1 MASLYEINQQI
12 LECIDLETGEILE
25 GSKYNE
31 LQLAKEEKL
40 ENIALYYKNMLSE
53 AEALKAEKNAFA
65 EREKQA
71 RAKAESLK
79 KLLDNEL
86 GGNKFETTR
95 VKISYR
101 KSTAVAVDEDK
112 LPAKWTNVVETR
124 TPDKNRI
131 KEALKAGESIDGAML
146 IETNNIQVK

>member
-31 LQLAKEEKL
+31 LELAKEEKL

>member
-31 LQLAKEEKL
+31 LQLAKDEKL

-112 LPAKWTNVVETR
+112 LPAEWTNVVETR

-146 IETNNIQVK
+146 IENNNIQVK

>member
-40 ENIALYYKNMLSE
+40 ENIALYYKNMVSE

-79 KLLDNEL
+79 RLLDNEL
-86 GGNKFETTR
+86 GGSKFETTR

-101 KSTAVAVDEDK
+101 KSTTVAVDEDK
-112 LPAKWTNVVETR
+112 LPAEWTNVVETR

>member
-31 LQLAKEEKL
+31 LELAKKEKI
-40 ENIALYYKNMLSE
+40 ENIALYYKNMVSE

-101 KSTAVAVDEDK
+101 KSTAVAVDEHK

-131 KEALKAGESIDGAML
+131 KEALKAGESIDGVIL
-146 IETNNIQVK
+146 IENNNIQVK

>member
-79 KLLDNEL
+79 RLLDNEL
-86 GGNKFETTR
+86 GGSKFETTR

-101 KSTAVAVDEDK
+101 KSTTVAVDEDK

-146 IETNNIQVK
+146 IENNNIQVK

>member
-12 LECIDLETGEILE
+12 LECIDLETGEILDD
-25 GSKYNE
+25 SKYNE
-31 LQLAKEEKL
+31 LELAKEEKL

-101 KSTAVAVDEDK
+101 KSTSLEYDGESEVPDEYLRHVPPEIDK
-112 LPAKWTNVVETR
+112 TKVKDAIKNGEVVEGFSM
-124 TPDKNRI
+124 
-131 KEALKAGESIDGAML
+131 KEN
-146 IETNNIQVK
+146 NNIQIK